1 MNEAMVKGLISV
13 GYRSRYERREEKAC
27 QWTIPSYGV
36 GVSALVLLGL
46 FLLCLLFP
54 YTGDDWFWG
63 SSFGLE
69 QLRNGFANYNGRY
82 VGNLIVLV
90 LTRCRLLRALVISL
104 TLYGICWCVNGIV
117 GRDDSSAFWI
127 SLALLLSMPSSV
139 RAQGV
144 AWTSGFVNYAIP
156 SLLVLF
162 YLYSF
167 RDVFV
172 SDGRPE
178 KTRFSGSLFLLGLIN
193 SLIMENV
200 SIYNVAVSIGMIVFT
215 RIKFGFYDKRQLSFL
230 FGSCVGCALMFSNGA
245 YYAAATG
252 QSDYQKLNKGP
263 LVKSMISKF
272 CLIINPDCCLRN
284 TAINVIFAVC
294 SFSYYQ
300 KRRTPKSLVT
310 CVTCSLV
317 AGVSLLNAA
326 GGFGQ
331 EQSTALSKKDIVY
344 SVLTILMLVLV
355 FLMCRE
361 EGNGDTAS
369 LTFLSMALI
378 VAPLLIV
385 NPVGARHFLITY
397 CLFVLLACLSLDR
410 FYPNLLAGANTI
422 RLMQYTACLLYIS
435 WFLLYGVIALGEFRR
450 VSHIND
456 ALKTEAPVIQIK
468 ALPYS
473 SCIESPNPTTAN
485 PPEYFTECFRAY
497 YGIDQSVEI
506 KKK

>member
-310 CVTCSLV
+310 CVTCRGKSPQRSGRLRTR
-317 AGVSLLNAA
+317 AKHRSFKERYRLLCPNDTDACPRLSHVSR
-326 GGFGQ
+326 GGQWRYRLSDVSFNGPNRCAVIDS
-331 EQSTALSKKDIVY
+331 QS
-344 SVLTILMLVLV
+344 
-355 FLMCRE
+355 CR
-361 EGNGDTAS
+361 
-369 LTFLSMALI
+369 
-378 VAPLLIV
+378 
-385 NPVGARHFLITY
+385 
-397 CLFVLLACLSLDR
+397 C
-410 FYPNLLAGANTI
+410 
-422 RLMQYTACLLYIS
+422 
-435 WFLLYGVIALGEFRR
+435 
-450 VSHIND
+450 
-456 ALKTEAPVIQIK
+456 K
-468 ALPYS
+468 ALPHYVLPIRFARMLKPGQVLPKPAGRCQYYPVDAVHCVLAIHIVVLALWGHS
-473 SCIESPNPTTAN
+473 SW
-485 PPEYFTECFRAY
+485 
-497 YGIDQSVEI
+497 
-506 KKK
+506 